1 MMLTVLVVDV
11 GGVCIDSGGFSG
23 CGWVS
28 QMTDDKPLTLGQLDE
43 SV

>member
-1 MMLTVLVVDV
+1 MV
-11 GGVCIDSGGFSG
+11 GGGLRIIYGGFSG